1 MNAVLGFTQLIK
13 SDEQLSETGM
23 QYIELIQ
30 NSGKQLLS
38 LLEDIIDI
46 SKIQSNQLR
55 IDKNAFDLNELMD
68 ELYLIFSNQ
77 LKLKDECKTLLF
89 KPEKTCVSPFVIYS
103 DPVRIKQ
110 ILSNLLSN
118 AIKFTPSGSIN
129 FGYSIF
135 SDDDASKI
143 QFYVRDTG
151 IGISIENQLLIFER
165 FRQADNS
172 YTRLYGGSGLGLAIS
187 RGLVELLGG
196 DIWVESKPGEGS
208 EFFFTIPLE
217 FSEKDTPA
225 PVQPSSEVKQP
236 VSQLKGKTVL
246 VVEDVNEIRL
256 YFERVLE
263 RTGAKILFAKNAKE
277 ARKLF
282 KSNNRIRL
290 VLLDIGLS
298 DADGFELAVEFKRMR
313 PNTPIIAQTAYALQ
327 SELNR
332 SIESGCDDYITKPL
346 DSAVLIGKMLRLIGS
361 KSQQSD

>member
-1 MNAVLGFTQLIK
+1 
-13 SDEQLSETGM
+13 
-23 QYIELIQ
+23 
-30 NSGKQLLS
+30 
-38 LLEDIIDI
+38 
-46 SKIQSNQLR
+46 
-55 IDKNAFDLNELMD
+55 
-68 ELYLIFSNQ
+68 
-77 LKLKDECKTLLF
+77 
-89 KPEKTCVSPFVIYS
+89 
-103 DPVRIKQ
+103 
-110 ILSNLLSN
+110 
-118 AIKFTPSGSIN
+118 
-129 FGYSIF
+129 
-135 SDDDASKI
+135 
-143 QFYVRDTG
+143 
-151 IGISIENQLLIFER
+151 
-165 FRQADNS
+165 
-172 YTRLYGGSGLGLAIS
+172 
-187 RGLVELLGG
+187 
-196 DIWVESKPGEGS
+196 
-208 EFFFTIPLE
+208 
-217 FSEKDTPA
+217 KDTPA